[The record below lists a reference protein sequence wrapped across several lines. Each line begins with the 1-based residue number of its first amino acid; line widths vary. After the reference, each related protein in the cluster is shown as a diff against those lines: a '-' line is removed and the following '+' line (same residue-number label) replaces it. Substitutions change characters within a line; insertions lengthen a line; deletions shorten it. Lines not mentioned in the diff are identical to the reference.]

1 MILHFTDDAWADYQY
16 WLQTDKAVLKRINTL
31 IKDMQCNP
39 FDGIGKP
46 EPLRHSLAGYYS
58 RRINQEHRIVYRADE
73 SGIWL
78 IALRF
83 HYTAE

>member
-1 MILHFTDDAWADYQY
+1 MMLHFTDDAWADYQY

-31 IKDMQCNP
+31 VQDMQCNP
-39 FDGIGKP
+39 FEGIGKP
-46 EPLRHSLAGYYS
+46 EALRHSLSGYYS
-58 RRINQEHRIVYRADE
+58 RRINQVHRIVYRADE

-83 HYTAE
+83 HYTE